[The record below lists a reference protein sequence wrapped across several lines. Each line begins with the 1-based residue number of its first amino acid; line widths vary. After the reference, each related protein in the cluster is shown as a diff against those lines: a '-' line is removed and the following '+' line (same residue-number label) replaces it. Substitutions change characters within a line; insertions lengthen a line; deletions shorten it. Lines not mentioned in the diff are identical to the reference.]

1 MKSGI
6 STIFQKRVILI
17 NIKYDGGCP
26 FNALVNI
33 RRMVRK
39 RMKKIISIQ
48 QKQYEGYLSFYK
60 TVFLNIPL

>member
-6 STIFQKRVILI
+6 NTIFQKRVILI

-39 RMKKIISIQ
+39 RMKKIISI
-48 QKQYEGYLSFYK
+48 
-60 TVFLNIPL
+60 